1 MTLIEE
7 QVIDTC
13 GYSREYLVSYLR
25 VWLKQK
31 LLKLEIFDF
40 MVWFQKDIKRY
51 VNHKIKVNDVQTHKI
66 RQVLKGLSFGKFSLS
81 TFRRKGHI
89 DKWVKKP
96 TYYHFSC
103 LGSGSC
109 ESNKKIYNSISSFWS
124 LLKYYFFSYQII
136 YLPFIFWACNIIN
149 FLQWTHQIFLFIF
162 RIMLVG
168 RHNYVCWC
176 SVRDKI
182 CYIQI

>member
-1 MTLIEE
+1 MFSILLKSLIETKIVE
-7 QVIDTC
+7 VGDFWFH
-13 GYSREYLVSYLR
+13 GLVSER
-25 VWLKQK
+25 
-31 LLKLEIFDF
+31 
-40 MVWFQKDIKRY
+40 DIKRY

-124 LLKYYFFSYQII
+124 LLKYYFCFCFFISD
-136 YLPFIFWACNIIN
+136 YLLAFY
-149 FLQWTHQIFLFIF
+149 LLS
-162 RIMLVG
+162 L
-168 RHNYVCWC
+168 
-176 SVRDKI
+176 
-182 CYIQI
+182 

>member
-1 MTLIEE
+1 MFSILLKSLIETKIVE
-7 QVIDTC
+7 VGDFWFH
-13 GYSREYLVSYLR
+13 RLVSER
-25 VWLKQK
+25 D
-31 LLKLEIFDF
+31 I
-40 MVWFQKDIKRY
+40 IKRY

-109 ESNKKIYNSISSFWS
+109 ESKKKNCKLNLSYNFNFSEFKLDNLHSISMKYCIECTKSSF
-124 LLKYYFFSYQII
+124 Q
-136 YLPFIFWACNIIN
+136 
-149 FLQWTHQIFLFIF
+149 
-162 RIMLVG
+162 
-168 RHNYVCWC
+168 
-176 SVRDKI
+176 D
-182 CYIQI
+182 

>member
-1 MTLIEE
+1 MFSILLKSLIETKIVE
-7 QVIDTC
+7 VGDFWFH
-13 GYSREYLVSYLR
+13 GLVSER
-25 VWLKQK
+25 
-31 LLKLEIFDF
+31 
-40 MVWFQKDIKRY
+40 DIKRY
-51 VNHKIKVNDVQTHKI
+51 VNHKIEVNDVQTHKI

-124 LLKYYFFSYQII
+124 LLKYYFFLFFHIRLSTCLLSSELVTSSISSNGLTKSSSSYSELCWLVDII
-136 YLPFIFWACNIIN
+136 MCADVL
-149 FLQWTHQIFLFIF
+149 
-162 RIMLVG
+162 
-168 RHNYVCWC
+168 
-176 SVRDKI
+176 
-182 CYIQI
+182 

>member
-1 MTLIEE
+1 MFSILLKSLIETKIVE
-7 QVIDTC
+7 VGDFWFH
-13 GYSREYLVSYLR
+13 GLVSER
-25 VWLKQK
+25 
-31 LLKLEIFDF
+31 
-40 MVWFQKDIKRY
+40 DIKRY
-51 VNHKIKVNDVQTHKI
+51 VNHKIEVNDVQTHKI

-124 LLKYYFFSYQII
+124 MLKFFHIRLSTCLLSSELVTSSISSNGLTKSSSSYSELCWLVDII
-136 YLPFIFWACNIIN
+136 MCADVL
-149 FLQWTHQIFLFIF
+149 
-162 RIMLVG
+162 
-168 RHNYVCWC
+168 
-176 SVRDKI
+176 
-182 CYIQI
+182 

>member
-1 MTLIEE
+1 MFSILLKSLIETKIVE
-7 QVIDTC
+7 VGDFWFH
-13 GYSREYLVSYLR
+13 GLVSER
-25 VWLKQK
+25 N
-31 LLKLEIFDF
+31 
-40 MVWFQKDIKRY
+40 IKRY
-51 VNHKIKVNDVQTHKI
+51 LNHKIKVNDVQTHKI

-124 LLKYYFFSYQII
+124 LLKYYFCFCFFISD
-136 YLPFIFWACNIIN
+136 YLLAFY
-149 FLQWTHQIFLFIF
+149 LLS
-162 RIMLVG
+162 L
-168 RHNYVCWC
+168 
-176 SVRDKI
+176 
-182 CYIQI
+182 

>member
-1 MTLIEE
+1 MWI
-7 QVIDTC
+7 IR
-13 GYSREYLVSYLR
+13 SRSTMFR
-25 VWLKQK
+25 P
-31 LLKLEIFDF
+31 
-40 MVWFQKDIKRY
+40 
-51 VNHKIKVNDVQTHKI
+51 NKI

-109 ESNKKIYNSISSFWS
+109 ESKKKICNSILPFDLCLSI
-124 LLKYYFFSYQII
+124 FFSYQII

-149 FLQWTHQIFLFIF
+149 FLQWTHQIFIFIF

>member
-13 GYSREYLVSYLR
+13 GYSRECLVSYLR

-124 LLKYYFFSYQII
+124 MLKFFHIRLSTCLLSSELVTSSISSNGLTKSSSSYSELCWLVDII
-136 YLPFIFWACNIIN
+136 MCADVL
-149 FLQWTHQIFLFIF
+149 
-162 RIMLVG
+162 
-168 RHNYVCWC
+168 
-176 SVRDKI
+176 
-182 CYIQI
+182 

>member
-1 MTLIEE
+1 MFSILLKSLIETKIVE
-7 QVIDTC
+7 VGDFWFH
-13 GYSREYLVSYLR
+13 GLVSER
-25 VWLKQK
+25 
-31 LLKLEIFDF
+31 
-40 MVWFQKDIKRY
+40 DIKRY
-51 VNHKIKVNDVQTHKI
+51 VNHKIEVNDVQTHKI

-124 LLKYYFFSYQII
+124 LLKYHIFFFCFFISD
-136 YLPFIFWACNIIN
+136 YLLAFY
-149 FLQWTHQIFLFIF
+149 LLS
-162 RIMLVG
+162 L
-168 RHNYVCWC
+168 
-176 SVRDKI
+176 
-182 CYIQI
+182 

>member
-13 GYSREYLVSYLR
+13 GYSRECLVSYLR

-51 VNHKIKVNDVQTHKI
+51 VNHKIKDNDVQTHKI

-124 LLKYYFFSYQII
+124 LLKYYFFLFFHIRLSTCLLSSELVTSSISSNGLTKSSSSYSELCWLVDII
-136 YLPFIFWACNIIN
+136 MCADVL
-149 FLQWTHQIFLFIF
+149 
-162 RIMLVG
+162 
-168 RHNYVCWC
+168 
-176 SVRDKI
+176 
-182 CYIQI
+182 

>member
-31 LLKLEIFDF
+31 LLKLEIF
-40 MVWFQKDIKRY
+40 WFHGLVSERDIKRY
-51 VNHKIKVNDVQTHKI
+51 VNHKIEVNDVQTHKI
-66 RQVLKGLSFGKFSLS
+66 WQVLKGLSFGKFSLS

-96 TYYHFSC
+96 TYYQCSC

-109 ESNKKIYNSISSFWS
+109 EAIKRFITQF
-124 LLKYYFFSYQII
+124 
-136 YLPFIFWACNIIN
+136 LPFDLC
-149 FLQWTHQIFLFIF
+149 
-162 RIMLVG
+162 
-168 RHNYVCWC
+168 
-176 SVRDKI
+176 
-182 CYIQI
+182 

>member
-1 MTLIEE
+1 MFSILLKSLIETKIVE
-7 QVIDTC
+7 VGDFWFH
-13 GYSREYLVSYLR
+13 GLVSER
-25 VWLKQK
+25 
-31 LLKLEIFDF
+31 
-40 MVWFQKDIKRY
+40 DIKRY
-51 VNHKIKVNDVQTHKI
+51 VNHKIEVNDVQTHKI

-124 LLKYYFFSYQII
+124 LLKYYYFFFFISD
-136 YLPFIFWACNIIN
+136 YLLAFY
-149 FLQWTHQIFLFIF
+149 LLS
-162 RIMLVG
+162 L
-168 RHNYVCWC
+168 
-176 SVRDKI
+176 
-182 CYIQI
+182 

>member
-1 MTLIEE
+1 MFSILLKSLIETKIVE
-7 QVIDTC
+7 VGDFWFH
-13 GYSREYLVSYLR
+13 GLVSER
-25 VWLKQK
+25 
-31 LLKLEIFDF
+31 
-40 MVWFQKDIKRY
+40 DIKRY

-124 LLKYYFFSYQII
+124 LLKYYFFLFFHIRLSTCLLSSELVTSSISSNGLTKSSSSYSELCWLVDII
-136 YLPFIFWACNIIN
+136 MCADVL
-149 FLQWTHQIFLFIF
+149 
-162 RIMLVG
+162 
-168 RHNYVCWC
+168 
-176 SVRDKI
+176 
-182 CYIQI
+182 